1 MKQGLHEVS
10 AIQNYPIG
18 FGLTKGEREFV
29 YCKVGDCS
37 GTADL
42 WVEGKGQPCEYGCGM
57 STMVTTSTFTGTN
70 IKAGVEGGKTVKV
83 VLADTEVDDYAGGY
97 FGLHSATGGTT
108 WGARI
113 ISNSATDSDGNVTFI
128 LEDVLPVA
136 LTTSDTVSITPNPY
150 SNVSQHSGPDAF
162 SAVIGVCLNY
172 AAAPGADLEG
182 KYVWIQTDGPLP
194 EPQIHT
200 AHQGDG
206 NQERMLYWA
215 SPRAMQCPTADPL
228 AQQVA
233 GFYLPCGDKTN
244 TFDHPVVW
252 LKGG

>member
-10 AIQNYPIG
+10 AVQNYPIG
-18 FGLTKGEREFV
+18 FWYTKGEREFV
-29 YCKVGDCS
+29 YALVGDCS

-57 STMVTTSTFTGTN
+57 STMVTTSTFTSTN

-83 VLADTEVDDYAGGY
+83 VLAATEVDDYAGGY
-97 FGLHSATGGTT
+97 FGLKSATGGTT

-113 ISNSATDSDGNVTFI
+113 ISNTATDSDGNVTFI

-150 SNVSQHSGPDAF
+150 SNVSQHSGPDTY

-172 AAAPGADLEG
+172 AATPGADLEG
-182 KYVWIQTDGPLP
+182 KYVWLQVSGPLP

-200 AHQGDG
+200 SHKGGAT
-206 NQERMLYWA
+206 QERMLYWA
-215 SPRAMQCPTADPL
+215 SPRAMQCATGGPS

-233 GFYLPCGDKTN
+233 GFYLPCSKGTTN
-244 TFDHPVVW
+244 LDHPVVW